1 MITAGSRP
9 RASTSSKLTMWF
21 TLRCDEFFALPD
33 DLTDMERGD
42 KWRRI
47 KDNPS
52 TDKRGK
58 KLLVNCKPVTTAER
72 SSQCVI
78 RTDR

>member
-9 RASTSSKLTMWF
+9 EASTTSKLTMWF
-21 TLRCDEFFALPD
+21 TLRYGEFFALPD
-33 DLTDMERGD
+33 DLTDMGRGD
-42 KWRRI
+42 KWRKR

-58 KLLVNCKPVTTAER
+58 ELPVNRKPATTAER
-72 SSQCVI
+72 SSQCAI